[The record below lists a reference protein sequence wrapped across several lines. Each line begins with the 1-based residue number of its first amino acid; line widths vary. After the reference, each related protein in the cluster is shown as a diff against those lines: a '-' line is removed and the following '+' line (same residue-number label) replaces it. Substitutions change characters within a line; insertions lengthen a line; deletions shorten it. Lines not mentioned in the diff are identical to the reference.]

1 MNKEKFVKELMNKTN
16 YSEEQCEEINEI
28 VENNLF
34 TLKNKKS
41 KIINDFINM
50 GFSIDESN
58 NLYNTCIYILE
69 SSLKNKLKNPFS
81 FKN

>member
-1 MNKEKFVKELMNKTN
+1 MNKDKFVKELMNKTN

>member
-1 MNKEKFVKELMNKTN
+1 MNKDKFVKELMNKTN

-58 NLYNTCIYILE
+58 NLYNTCISILE

>member
-1 MNKEKFVKELMNKTN
+1 MNKDKFVKELMNKTN

-69 SSLKNKLKNPFS
+69 SSLKNKIKNPFS